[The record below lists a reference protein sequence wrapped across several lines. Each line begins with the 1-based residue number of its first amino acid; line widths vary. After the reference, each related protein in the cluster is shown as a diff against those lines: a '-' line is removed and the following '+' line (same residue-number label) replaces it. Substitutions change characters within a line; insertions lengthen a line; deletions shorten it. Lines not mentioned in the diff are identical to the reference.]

1 MTPRRHATSSAVDVT
16 ALLSDVA
23 GRYASAR
30 VPVHTAPGLAGRRL
44 QTRAPR
50 GDLTR
55 ALTNLVDNAVRHAR
69 TAVVLDATAVG
80 HQVEVT
86 VTDDGHGISVEDRDG
101 VFDRFTRLDEARDRD
116 SGGSGLGLPITQAL
130 LRRSGGDV
138 RPRGR
143 RPGPA
148 SRGPPAHGPLILLG
162 AQVFRMTPS
171 WHATKPG
178 LRLIRHTVALM
189 RYTTLGTSGTIVS
202 TQCLGT
208 MTFGAEADE
217 EASGSILDAF
227 AEAGGTFLDTADVY
241 SKGVSEEITGR
252 WLRSHP
258 EDAARMVVATKGRFP
273 MGEGHNDVGLSRRH
287 LRQALDASLTRLG
300 VEHID
305 LYQMHA
311 WDAVTPLEETLR
323 FLDDAV
329 AAGKIG
335 YYGFSNY
342 LGYQVTKAVHTAR
355 EHGWTPPVTLQPQ
368 YNLLVRDIEHEVV
381 PACLDGGLGLLPW
394 SPLAGGWLT
403 GKYQRNTTPTGASR
417 LGEDPE
423 RGMEA
428 YGPRNSDERTW
439 AVIDAVAE
447 VAKEQGVTSAA
458 VALAW
463 VAAQPAVTSVIL
475 GARTVEQLTDNLAA
489 ADLDLAADQLSHL
502 SAVSSPRM
510 DDYPYGAAGI
520 AQRHRVIG

>member
-1 MTPRRHATSSAVDVT
+1 M
-16 ALLSDVA
+16 
-23 GRYASAR
+23 
-30 VPVHTAPGLAGRRL
+30 
-44 QTRAPR
+44 
-50 GDLTR
+50 
-55 ALTNLVDNAVRHAR
+55 
-69 TAVVLDATAVG
+69 VVLVLVLRVSVTRRTVG
-80 HQVEVT
+80 V
-86 VTDDGHGISVEDRDG
+86 
-101 VFDRFTRLDEARDRD
+101 
-116 SGGSGLGLPITQAL
+116 
-130 LRRSGGDV
+130 
-138 RPRGR
+138 
-143 RPGPA
+143 
-148 SRGPPAHGPLILLG
+148 
-162 AQVFRMTPS
+162 
-171 WHATKPG
+171 
-178 LRLIRHTVALM
+178 M
-189 RYTTLGTSGTIVS
+189 RYTTLGSSGTIVS

-217 EASGSILDAF
+217 ESSGAILDAF
-227 AEAGGTFLDTADVY
+227 AAAGGTFIDTADVY

-252 WLRSHP
+252 WLRDHP

-273 MGEGHNDVGLSRRH
+273 MGEGHNDLGLSRRH

-305 LYQMHA
+305 LYQMHS

-329 AAGKIG
+329 TAGKIS

-342 LGYQVTKAVHTAR
+342 LGWQVTKAVHTAR
-355 EHGWTPPVTLQPQ
+355 EHGWTAPVTLQPQ

-381 PACLDGGLGLLPW
+381 PSCLDGGLGMLPW

-403 GKYQRNTTPTGASR
+403 GKYQRDTTPSGASR

-428 YGPRNSDERTW
+428 YGPRNAQEHTW
-439 AVIDAVAE
+439 AVVDAVGA
-447 VAKEQGVTSAA
+447 VAKAQGVSSAQ

-489 ADLDLAADQLSHL
+489 ADLDLSADQLDQL
-502 SAVSSPRM
+502 TEVSAPRM
-510 DDYPYGAAGI
+510 GDYPYGAAGV
-520 AQRHRVIG
+520 AQRHRSIG